1 MARELKGLV
10 AGLAAGLGVV
20 GIAYGVSAVGTR
32 AVSAET
38 KQSEAKQSEAKQAV
52 PSEPKLPAGGQ
63 TASAQLVA
71 TGRTLYRDACAGC
84 HGQQGQGQVGPSLHR
99 LGDPDAKIARNI
111 VNGFPPRMPAFKGQY
126 GDAQIKAL
134 VAYIQSLK

>member
-20 GIAYGVSAVGTR
+20 GIAYGVSAVATR
-32 AVSAET
+32 TVPAET
-38 KQSEAKQSEAKQAV
+38 KQKEAKQAV

-63 TASAQLVA
+63 TAASQLMA

-84 HGQQGQGQVGPSLHR
+84 HGQQGQGQVGPTLHH

-126 GDAQIKAL
+126 SDVQIKAL
-134 VAYIQSLK
+134 VAYVQSLK

>member
-20 GIAYGVSAVGTR
+20 GIAYGVAAVGTR
-32 AVSAET
+32 TVPPET
-38 KQSEAKQSEAKQAV
+38 KQKEAKQAV
-52 PSEPKLPAGGQ
+52 PSRPKLPAGGQ
-63 TASAQLVA
+63 TDTSQLVA
-71 TGRTLYRDACAGC
+71 TGQALYGDACVGC
-84 HGQQGQGQVGPSLHR
+84 HGIQGQGQVGPTLHG
-99 LGDPDAKIARNI
+99 LGDPDEKIARNI

-126 GDAQIKAL
+126 SAVQLKAL

>member
-10 AGLAAGLGVV
+10 AGLTAGLGVV
-20 GIAYGVSAVGTR
+20 GIAYGVSAVATR
-32 AVSAET
+32 TVPAET
-38 KQSEAKQSEAKQAV
+38 KQKEAKQAV
-52 PSEPKLPAGGQ
+52 PSEPKLPGGGQ
-63 TASAQLVA
+63 TASSQLVA

-84 HGQQGQGQVGPSLHR
+84 HGQRGQGQVGPTLHH

-126 GDAQIKAL
+126 SDVQIKAL

>member
-20 GIAYGVSAVGTR
+20 GIAYGVSAVATR
-32 AVSAET
+32 TVPAET
-38 KQSEAKQSEAKQAV
+38 KQKEAKQAV

-63 TASAQLVA
+63 TASSQLVA
-71 TGRTLYRDACAGC
+71 TGRALYRDACAGC
-84 HGQQGQGQVGPSLHR
+84 HGQGGQGQVGPTLHH

-126 GDAQIKAL
+126 SDAQLKAL
-134 VAYIQSLK
+134 VAYVQSLE

>member
-1 MARELKGLV
+1 MARELKGLA

-20 GIAYGVSAVGTR
+20 GIAYGVSAVATR
-32 AVSAET
+32 TVPAET
-38 KQSEAKQSEAKQAV
+38 KQKEAKQAV
-52 PSEPKLPAGGQ
+52 PTEPKLPAGGQ
-63 TASAQLVA
+63 TAGSQLVA

-84 HGQQGQGQVGPSLHR
+84 HGQQGQGQVGPTLHH

-126 GDAQIKAL
+126 SDTQLKAL
-134 VAYIQSLK
+134 VAYIQSLE

>member
-1 MARELKGLV
+1 MACELKGLA
-10 AGLAAGLGVV
+10 AGLVAGLGVV

-38 KQSEAKQSEAKQAV
+38 KQSEAKQAV
-52 PSEPKLPAGGQ
+52 PSEPKLPAGGR
-63 TASAQLVA
+63 TAGAQLVA

-111 VNGFPPRMPAFKGQY
+111 VNGFPPRMPAFKGRY

>member
-20 GIAYGVSAVGTR
+20 GIAYGVSAIGTR
-32 AVSAET
+32 TVPAET
-38 KQSEAKQSEAKQAV
+38 KQKEAKQAV

-63 TASAQLVA
+63 TASSQLVA

-84 HGQQGQGQVGPSLHR
+84 HGMQGQGQVGPTLHH

-126 GDAQIKAL
+126 SDTQLKAL
-134 VAYIQSLK
+134 VAYIQSLR